1 MIFILFVIPI
11 EYFYILYYFSL
22 FVSLLFPRLDCW
34 PPPPMKH
41 NKPPSRDGVVRSS
54 RTRRS
59 SSRSGSSE
67 LRIFSPDVFKSRI
80 QPYQAFR
87 SFPPEEY
94 ADHTTTFFAHTVP
107 TRVVTKPLPPSQRPP
122 PHTTNTTSSS
132 AASSSTDMA
141 FPSPRPAFAVCGCEK
156 ELDYMGPNLHLPG
169 LLPPGRRGCPECHPD
184 DGDDGV
190 ERGDSGDRG
199 GEGLT
204 SKGSSSYSRSSSK
217 ASSARRPHGP
227 RGSMSLPRT
236 EERLPPITKALESMG
251 RNTAEF
257 RAAVEKKIPPFPYTQ
272 KMSEETKEQ
281 VRMYL
286 RVCNAAHLFN
296 YLSKDL
302 LRDRPD
308 QPVDYIIDWL
318 KKRRALYGAPR
329 KDKLTQ
335 VNAV

>member
-1 MIFILFVIPI
+1 
-11 EYFYILYYFSL
+11 
-22 FVSLLFPRLDCW
+22 
-34 PPPPMKH
+34 MKH
-41 NKPPSRDGVVRSS
+41 NRPPSRDL
-54 RTRRS
+54 RTNRTPRKDS

-94 ADHTTTFFAHTVP
+94 AGHTSTFFAHTVP
-107 TRVVTKPLPPSQRPP
+107 TRVVTKPLPPPGRYQQQALP
-122 PHTTNTTSSS
+122 TTTTTTATSV
-132 AASSSTDMA
+132 AASSSSLGDELP
-141 FPSPRPAFAVCGCEK
+141 FPSPKPAFAVCGCEK
-156 ELDYMGPNLHLPG
+156 ELDYMGPNLPELPR
-169 LLPPGRRGCPECHPD
+169 RRGCPECHPD
-184 DGDDGV
+184 DGDDEEG
-190 ERGDSGDRG
+190 GTDRG

-204 SKGSSSYSRSSSK
+204 SKGSSSYYSRSSSK
-217 ASSARRPHGP
+217 ASSARRPNGP

-236 EERLPPITKALESMG
+236 EERLPPIAKALESMG

-257 RAAVEKKIPPFPYTQ
+257 RAAVEKKIPPFPYTE

-281 VRMYL
+281 VKMYL

-302 LRDRPD
+302 LRDRPA

-329 KDKLTQ
+329 KEKLTH
-335 VNAV
+335 VKAL